1 MGGAATVSI
10 GTGFSPYWAATAGR
24 SVAFTNWTITWSGT
38 QLQSSPAPCPLAVEK
53 LTAKTVKITKN
64 VFLNLNISY

>member
-1 MGGAATVSI
+1 M
-10 GTGFSPYWAATAGR
+10 AGR
-24 SVAFTNWTITWSGT
+24 SAAFISWTITWSGT